1 MKKIKDITVNI
12 LANIIPIVIMQL
24 ILIPVFSSNNNSEDF
39 GGFLVILTLVNILST
54 ILGNTLNNIRL
65 INKHEDD
72 IKEYTYINTLLILI
86 IANIIFTTM
95 FLFVWGVKFND
106 ILLINLWGSCLLI
119 RSYAFVYLRL
129 ELKYLV
135 ILYIN
140 LISAIIL
147 SLGSLLIFYNLVNI
161 YLVLFVS
168 EAFIVL
174 SMILNSK
181 GYFKEFKIKFINREK
196 IKNYNSLMGSNI
208 ILNLLNYSDR
218 ILIGLVLGTRYVPLF
233 FIATIVGK
241 LSNLVINPM
250 VTVLLSY
257 EVDNKN
263 TYSRKKYIRIFFI
276 TIILSIILS
285 VIISLI
291 SYMVIKILYPNYLD
305 DVKDLI
311 FLSNLGVILLSTTA
325 ILQMKIIANSKFNL
339 NFKIN
344 IISLVVLSIVGYILM
359 EFYGIL
365 GFSIALVLTS
375 LIKHLVIIISLNM
388 KLGDK

>member
-12 LANIIPIVIMQL
+12 LASAIPIVIMQL

-39 GGFLVILTLVNILST
+39 GQFLVILTLVNILST

-86 IANIIFTTM
+86 IVNMFFTTT
-95 FLFVWGVKFND
+95 FLLVWGVKSND
-106 ILLINLWGSCLLI
+106 ILLINLWGACLLV
-119 RSYAFVYLRL
+119 RSYVFVYLRL
-129 ELKYLV
+129 ELKYLL

-140 LISAIIL
+140 IISAIIL
-147 SLGSLLIFYNLVNI
+147 SLGSLLIFYNLINI

-168 EAFIVL
+168 EAFIIL

-181 GYFKEFKIKFINREK
+181 CYFKEFKIKFINCEK

-257 EVDNKN
+257 EVDNNN

-276 TIILSIILS
+276 TIVLSMILS

-305 DVKDLI
+305 DVKSLI

-325 ILQMKIIANSKFNL
+325 ILQMKIVAKSKFNL

-344 IISLVVLSIVGYILM
+344 IISLVVLSITGYILM
-359 EFYGIL
+359 GLFGIL

>member
-12 LANIIPIVIMQL
+12 LASAIPIVIMQL

-39 GGFLVILTLVNILST
+39 GQFLVILTLVNILST

-86 IANIIFTTM
+86 IVNMFFTTT
-95 FLFVWGVKFND
+95 FLFVWGVKSND
-106 ILLINLWGSCLLI
+106 ILLINLWGACLLV
-119 RSYAFVYLRL
+119 RSYVFVYLRL
-129 ELKYLV
+129 ELKYLL

-140 LISAIIL
+140 IISAIIL
-147 SLGSLLIFYNLVNI
+147 SLGSLLIFYNLINI

-168 EAFIVL
+168 EAFIIL

-181 GYFKEFKIKFINREK
+181 CYFKEFKIKFINCEK

-257 EVDNKN
+257 EVDNNN

-276 TIILSIILS
+276 TIVLSMILS

-305 DVKDLI
+305 DVKSLI

-325 ILQMKIIANSKFNL
+325 ILQMKIVAKSKFNL

-344 IISLVVLSIVGYILM
+344 IISLVVLSITGYILM
-359 EFYGIL
+359 GLFGIL